1 MTRTSN
7 SLRNIKTSLFLKLAA
22 LLINFVTRRIFIDTL
37 SVAYLGLNGTFSNIL
52 SLLSLAEL
60 GVGSAITFSLYKPL
74 AENDNELTLSIL
86 ALYKKLYT
94 IIGILVLIIGVS
106 LTPFLPYLIKDLP
119 DLPNIELIYILF
131 VLNSAIS
138 YFFVYK
144 QSLINA
150 DQKQYIIVKYNYISS
165 MACALLQCVFLYLTH
180 DFIVYL
186 CLAIGCGIVNNAL
199 LASKADRL
207 YPFITSKDVKPLP
220 ASTKS
225 EITRN
230 VSAMM
235 AHKLGSVVVNGTD
248 NLLIA
253 YFVGAISVGLY
264 SNYLMITLGLT
275 SVYAMIFNSITASV
289 GNLNVSESKEYTMT
303 VFKRIDFFVQ
313 WLSGFSAI
321 SIFVLSNHFIASV
334 WLKSGY
340 TLDLSIVLVIAL
352 NFYVT
357 LMRRGVLT
365 FREAMG
371 LYWYDRHKPIAE
383 SLINLAASIILAKS
397 YGILGI
403 LLGTFISTVTTCL
416 WIEPC
421 VLYKYGFASSV
432 RPYFKGYLL
441 NTAVTLIAGYA
452 TWRICGLLPSEGLPA
467 FLAKAAICAVLPNL
481 AFLLVYMK
489 RPELKHYFMLFK
501 GIVCKKKNI

>member
-1 MTRTSN
+1 
-7 SLRNIKTSLFLKLAA
+7 
-22 LLINFVTRRIFIDTL
+22 
-37 SVAYLGLNGTFSNIL
+37 
-52 SLLSLAEL
+52 
-60 GVGSAITFSLYKPL
+60 
-74 AENDNELTLSIL
+74 
-86 ALYKKLYT
+86 
-94 IIGILVLIIGVS
+94 
-106 LTPFLPYLIKDLP
+106 
-119 DLPNIELIYILF
+119 
-131 VLNSAIS
+131 
-138 YFFVYK
+138 
-144 QSLINA
+144 
-150 DQKQYIIVKYNYISS
+150 
-165 MACALLQCVFLYLTH
+165 
-180 DFIVYL
+180 
-186 CLAIGCGIVNNAL
+186 
-199 LASKADRL
+199 
-207 YPFITSKDVKPLP
+207 
-220 ASTKS
+220 
-225 EITRN
+225 
-230 VSAMM
+230 MM
-235 AHKLGSVVVNGTD
+235 AHKLGAVVVNGTD

-403 LLGTFISTVTTCL
+403 LLGTFIST
-416 WIEPC
+416 
-421 VLYKYGFASSV
+421 
-432 RPYFKGYLL
+432 
-441 NTAVTLIAGYA
+441 A
-452 TWRICGLLPSEGLPA
+452 TWWPSSAMVP
-467 FLAKAAICAVLPNL
+467 
-481 AFLLVYMK
+481 
-489 RPELKHYFMLFK
+489 
-501 GIVCKKKNI
+501 

>member
-1 MTRTSN
+1 MSRTAN
-7 SLRNIKTSLFLKLAA
+7 SLRNIKTSILLKLVA
-22 LLINFVTRRIFIDTL
+22 LLVNFAARRIFIETL

-52 SLLSLAEL
+52 SVLSLAEL

-74 AENDNELTLSIL
+74 AENNNELILSIL

-94 IIGILVLIIGVS
+94 AIGVVVLIIGVS
-106 LTPFLPYLIKDLP
+106 LTPFLSYLIKDLP
-119 DLPNIELIYILF
+119 DLPHIQLIYILF
-131 VLNSAIS
+131 VLGSAIS

-150 DQKQYIIVKYNYISS
+150 DQKQYITVKYNYFSS
-165 MACALLQCVFLYLTH
+165 MACTVLQCLLLYLTH

-186 CLAIGCGIVNNAL
+186 CLSIGCGVINNML
-199 LASKADRL
+199 LSNKANRL
-207 YPFITSKDVKPLP
+207 YPFIKTGEVKSLP
-220 ASTKS
+220 TSTKK

-253 YFVGAISVGLY
+253 YFVGAIPVGLY
-264 SNYLMITLGLT
+264 SNYLMITAGL
-275 SVYAMIFNSITASV
+275 NSAYGMVFGAITASV
-289 GNLNVSESKEYTMT
+289 GNLNASESKEYTMT
-303 VFKRIDFFVQ
+303 VFKRINFFVQ
-313 WLSGFSAI
+313 WLAGFSAI
-321 SIFVLSNHFIASV
+321 AIFVLSNHFISSI
-334 WLKSGY
+334 WLKKEYALG
-340 TLDLSIVLVIAL
+340 LSIVLVIAL

-357 LMRRGVLT
+357 TMRRGVLT

-383 SLINLAASIILAKS
+383 SIINLVASILLARS

-403 LLGTFISTVTTCL
+403 LLGTFISTMTTCF

-421 VLYKYGFASSV
+421 VLYKYGFMSSV
-432 RPYFKGYLL
+432 RPYFVDYLI
-441 NTAVTLIAGYA
+441 NTLVTMIAGFA
-452 TWRICGLLPSEGLPA
+452 TWRVCELFPAEGLLA
-467 FLAKAAICAVLPNL
+467 FLAKAAVCAVLPNI
-481 AFLLVYMK
+481 AFLLVYIK
-489 RPELKHYFMLFK
+489 RPELKHYYTLIK
-501 GIVCKKKNI
+501 GIVCKKRSV

>member
-1 MTRTSN
+1 MSRTSN
-7 SLRNIKTSLFLKLAA
+7 SLRNIKTSLFLKLAV

-74 AENDNELTLSIL
+74 AENDDELTLSIL

-94 IIGILVLIIGVS
+94 IIGIVVLIIGVS

-235 AHKLGSVVVNGTD
+235 AHKLGAVVVNGTD

-275 SVYAMIFNSITASV
+275 SVYAMIFNSIDRKSV
-289 GNLNVSESKEYTMT
+289 V
-303 VFKRIDFFVQ
+303 
-313 WLSGFSAI
+313 
-321 SIFVLSNHFIASV
+321 
-334 WLKSGY
+334 
-340 TLDLSIVLVIAL
+340 
-352 NFYVT
+352 
-357 LMRRGVLT
+357 
-365 FREAMG
+365 
-371 LYWYDRHKPIAE
+371 
-383 SLINLAASIILAKS
+383 
-397 YGILGI
+397 
-403 LLGTFISTVTTCL
+403 
-416 WIEPC
+416 
-421 VLYKYGFASSV
+421 
-432 RPYFKGYLL
+432 
-441 NTAVTLIAGYA
+441 
-452 TWRICGLLPSEGLPA
+452 
-467 FLAKAAICAVLPNL
+467 
-481 AFLLVYMK
+481 
-489 RPELKHYFMLFK
+489 
-501 GIVCKKKNI
+501 